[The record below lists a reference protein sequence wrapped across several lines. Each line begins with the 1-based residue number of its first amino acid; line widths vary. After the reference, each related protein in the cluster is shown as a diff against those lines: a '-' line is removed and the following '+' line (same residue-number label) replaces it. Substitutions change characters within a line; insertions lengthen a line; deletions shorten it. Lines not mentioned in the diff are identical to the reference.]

1 MSDEK
6 SVPVLV
12 KVLAIFHYVGAG
24 LIAIVGL
31 TSIFFLG
38 LFSIVLGT
46 ILPDFFSELGGFALI
61 GMILPVF
68 LSLGFAVLYFFIGRG
83 LWKAQNW
90 ARILVIVSAG
100 LGVLATIIYLLLGM
114 FKPVVDSIP
123 YSLFSIGIALYL
135 LLNKKVKEAFE

>member
-61 GMILPVF
+61 GILGLF
-68 LSLGFAVLYFFIGRG
+68 LFLGLAVLSFFMGRG

-90 ARILVIVSAG
+90 ARILVIVFAG

-114 FKPVVDSIP
+114 FEPAVNSIP
-123 YSLFSIGIALYL
+123 SNLINIGIALYL